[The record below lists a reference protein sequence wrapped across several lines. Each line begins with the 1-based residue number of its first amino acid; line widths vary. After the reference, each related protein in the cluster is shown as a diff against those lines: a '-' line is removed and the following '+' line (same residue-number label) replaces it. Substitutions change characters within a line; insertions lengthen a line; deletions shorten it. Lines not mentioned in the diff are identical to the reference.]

1 MQNTFNVQGMT
12 CGHCERTVTNAVKQ
26 LDADAKVQIDRAQ
39 GKVVVDSV
47 QPANSIAAAIAAI
60 VGAIAVAL
68 KKFWDWISGTS
79 SYSSAGG
86 SGGGPRPT
94 AADRRRE
101 HPRL

>member
-47 QPANSIAAAIAAI
+47 QPANSIAAAIAAEGYQ
-60 VGAIAVAL
+60 V
-68 KKFWDWISGTS
+68 
-79 SYSSAGG
+79 
-86 SGGGPRPT
+86 P
-94 AADRRRE
+94 
-101 HPRL
+101 